1 MRDAVAPAPRSEAA
15 SLDRLRLLARVW
27 DDLIRLPVIG
37 RRIGLDALI
46 GLVPGLGDVAS
57 ALVASWGLV
66 VAVRLRA
73 PASVLGR
80 MLLNI
85 GLDAVIGAIPFVGD
99 LFDIGWK
106 AQRRNVALL
115 ERWLATPAHA
125 ERRSTM
131 VLAGVAAGLVAT
143 LVFAVW
149 VAVRIVGWLLGLI

>member
-1 MRDAVAPAPRSEAA
+1 MRDAVAPAPRSGEA
-15 SLDRLRLLARVW
+15 SLDRLRLLARLW
-27 DDLIRLPVIG
+27 DDLVRVPVLG

-46 GLVPGLGDVAS
+46 GLVPGLGDVAG

-66 VAVRLRA
+66 VAARLRA

-80 MLLNI
+80 MLLNLGI
-85 GLDAVIGAIPFVGD
+85 DALLGAIPLLGD

-125 ERRSTM
+125 ERRSTL
-131 VLAGVAAGLVAT
+131 VLVAVAAGLAGT
-143 LVFAVW
+143 LVFAIW
-149 VAVRIVGWLLGLI
+149 VAVRIVGWLLGLA

>member
-1 MRDAVAPAPRSEAA
+1 VAARGGEAR
-15 SLDRLRLLARVW
+15 SLDRLRLLARLW
-27 DDLIRLPVIG
+27 DDLIPLPLIG

-85 GLDAVIGAIPFVGD
+85 GLDTVIGAIPFLGD

-106 AQRRNVALL
+106 AQRRNVTLL
-115 ERWLATPAHA
+115 EQWLAQPDHA
-125 ERRSTM
+125 ERRSAW
-131 VLAGVAAGLVAT
+131 VLVGVAAGLAGS
-143 LVFAVW
+143 LVFAIW
-149 VAVRIVGWLLGLI
+149 LAVRIVGWLIGLV